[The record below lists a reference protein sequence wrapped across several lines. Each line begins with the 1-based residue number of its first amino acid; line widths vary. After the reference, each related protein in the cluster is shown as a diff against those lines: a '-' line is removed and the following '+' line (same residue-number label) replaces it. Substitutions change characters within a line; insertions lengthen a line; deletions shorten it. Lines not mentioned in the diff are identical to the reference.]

1 MPDSV
6 TLRPRADAD
15 FEVLYRAYA
24 ASRAAELAAADWD
37 DQTREAFLRQQFTA
51 REQHYLRHYAKGDD
65 LIVDLSGRSVGRLF
79 VSRQPDEIRIV
90 DLVILPE
97 FQGRGIGTELIR
109 ALLAEGT
116 AAGKPVR
123 LHVERSN
130 PAVSLYQRLGFRVIE
145 DGQVYLLM
153 ECDRPAD

>member
-6 TLRPRADAD
+6 TLRPRADSD
-15 FEVLYRAYA
+15 FEFLYRAYA
-24 ASRAAELAAADWD
+24 TSRSAEFAATGWD
-37 DQTREAFLRQQFTA
+37 DQTQEAFLRQQFAA
-51 REQHYLRHYAKGDD
+51 REQHYLRHYPEGDD
-65 LIVDLSGRSVGRLF
+65 LIIEAFGRAIGRLF
-79 VSRQPDEIRIV
+79 VSRQPDEIRII

-109 ALLAEGT
+109 ELLAEGT

-130 PAVSLYQRLGFRVIE
+130 PAVSLYQRLGFHVVE
-145 DGQVYLLM
+145 DRDVYLFM
-153 ECDRPAD
+153 ECGRPVG